1 MNQSELEEALKPLR
15 KDLAERIESRGML
28 QAIFNKHI
36 QMIDDCINQNITI
49 SLIHANIFPE
59 NEISFNHLKNLIYRA
74 RAKLAKNNNSINR
87 HIGGS
92 FSTVENNYQNNSE
105 NAFSSL
111 AKKEQQPIHNNSS
124 DQKSADE
131 RLNKLLMQKKQQ
143 EALK

>member
-1 MNQSELEEALKPLR
+1 MNQSELEEALNPLR

-36 QMIDDCINQNITI
+36 QMINDCINQNITI
-49 SLIHANIFPE
+49 NLIHANIFPE
-59 NEISFNHLKNLIYRA
+59 NEISFNHLKNLIHRA
-74 RAKLAKNNNSINR
+74 RKKLAKNNNPINH

-92 FSTVENNYQNNSE
+92 YSTVENNHQNNTV

-131 RLNKLLMQKKQQ
+131 RLNKLLMQKKQK